1 MVGWYIDGESA
12 EGGDEGGDSEDGFA
26 CPALKR
32 LLTDA
37 QSPDDRCFD
46 TVLLYKM
53 SKLSRQI
60 AEALVIKRKLGASG
74 VTVVS
79 MTEPTSAERLFE
91 GIMQVVDDFSREAGM
106 MGGEITEAAPRRRR
120 NDWLG
125 FCQARTAARLW
136 KVEDE
141 PQDERANP
149 SAWRPAWERVRGF
162 SRCQRHHHR
171 RRLSGRPWILSL
183 VPRPGPRSRRR

>member
-1 MVGWYIDGESA
+1 MATPWWAGNIDGSPPK
-12 EGGDEGGDSEDGFA
+12 GGDEGGDSEDGFA
-26 CPALKR
+26 CPALIR

-60 AEALVIKRKLGASG
+60 AEAHVIKRKLGASG

-91 GIMQVVDDFSREAGM
+91 GIMQAVDDFSREAGM
-106 MGGEITEAAPRRRR
+106 MGGEIAEAAPRRRR

-136 KVEDE
+136 KVGDE
-141 PQDERANP
+141 PRGRA
-149 SAWRPAWERVRGF
+149 G
-162 SRCQRHHHR
+162 
-171 RRLSGRPWILSL
+171 
-183 VPRPGPRSRRR
+183 